1 MGGMG
6 GIAETGGV
14 AVIGL
19 GAIGSGVAGALVAA
33 GHETLV
39 HDVRSQAV
47 QVFADRA
54 KAPGSVAEAAARAR
68 VLVVAVVD
76 DAQVTAVFDEA
87 LPALPPGAVVLVLST
102 ISVATLTV
110 CAERAD
116 ALGVHVVD
124 CGVTGG
130 PQAAADGRLVAM
142 LGGDADAVDAVVPV
156 VEAFAGTVVR
166 MGGRGAGMRA
176 KLVRNQMQYGI
187 WAVAAEAERLAV
199 AAGVDVEALKT
210 VVRAGDVLTGGPTTL
225 MGVDLPPET
234 RRGTAALA
242 HKDLRAALDL
252 AEAVGADVPLTAAIE
267 PTYDSV
273 LGTEP
278 AEPAPAAT
286 PAPATETVRERGL
299 RRMSEVYNL
308 PMDLSGATSPYVDV
322 TIEHLFG
329 DIWSRPALDTRE
341 RRLLTIGV
349 IAALGKD
356 DLMEL
361 QLSSALARGELTP
374 EQLRE
379 TIVHLAHYAGWPLTA
394 GLGGIVERLIRK
406 HEAATDK
413 AADRAAEDA

>member
-1 MGGMG
+1 MGGV
-6 GIAETGGV
+6 AETDGV

-33 GHETLV
+33 GHETAV
-39 HDVRSQAV
+39 YDVRSQAV
-47 QVFADRA
+47 RAFADRA
-54 KAPGSVAEAAARAR
+54 KAAGSVEEAAAGAR
-68 VLVVAVVD
+68 VLVLAVVD
-76 DAQVTAVFDEA
+76 DAQVTAVLDAA
-87 LPALPPGAVVLVLST
+87 LPALPRGAVVLVLST

-116 ALGVHVVD
+116 AVGVHVVD

-142 LGGDADAVDAVVPV
+142 LGGDADAVDTVVPV

-273 LGTEP
+273 LAMEPAGP
-278 AEPAPAAT
+278 AEPAPVAA
-286 PAPATETVRERGL
+286 PAPAAETVRERGL

-329 DIWSRPALDTRE
+329 DIWSRPVLDTRE

-379 TIVHLAHYAGWPLTA
+379 SIVHLAHYAGWPLTA
-394 GLGGIVERLIRK
+394 NLGGIVERLIRK
-406 HEAATDK
+406 HEAATDQ
-413 AADRAAEDA
+413 AAEDA

>member
-1 MGGMG
+1 MG
-6 GIAETGGV
+6 GIRDTGGV
-14 AVIGL
+14 AVVGL

-33 GHETLV
+33 GHATAV
-39 HDVRSQAV
+39 YDVRAQAV
-47 QVFADRA
+47 QAFADRA
-54 KAPGSVAEAAARAR
+54 KAAGSVEEAAAEAR
-68 VLVVAVVD
+68 VLVLAVVD
-76 DAQVTAVFDEA
+76 DAQVTAVLDAA
-87 LPALPPGAVVLVLST
+87 LPVLPRGAVVLVLST
-102 ISVATLTV
+102 ISVATLTA

-225 MGVDLPPET
+225 MGVDLPPEAQ
-234 RRGTAALA
+234 RGTAALA

-267 PTYDSV
+267 PTYDRV
-273 LGTEP
+273 LGMETP
-278 AEPAPAAT
+278 AKPAPAA
-286 PAPATETVRERGL
+286 ETVRERGL

-394 GLGGIVERLIRK
+394 NLGGIVERLIRK
-406 HEAATDK
+406 HEAATGK
-413 AADRAAEDA
+413 AADRAAGDA

>member
-1 MGGMG
+1 
-6 GIAETGGV
+6 
-14 AVIGL
+14 
-19 GAIGSGVAGALVAA
+19 
-33 GHETLV
+33 
-39 HDVRSQAV
+39 
-47 QVFADRA
+47 
-54 KAPGSVAEAAARAR
+54 
-68 VLVVAVVD
+68 
-76 DAQVTAVFDEA
+76 
-87 LPALPPGAVVLVLST
+87 
-102 ISVATLTV
+102 
-110 CAERAD
+110 
-116 ALGVHVVD
+116 
-124 CGVTGG
+124 
-130 PQAAADGRLVAM
+130 
-142 LGGDADAVDAVVPV
+142 
-156 VEAFAGTVVR
+156 
-166 MGGRGAGMRA
+166 MRA

-234 RRGTAALA
+234 QRGTAALA

-252 AEAVGADVPLTAAIE
+252 AEAVGAEMPLTAAIE
-267 PTYDSV
+267 PAYDSV
-273 LGTEP
+273 LGMDTP
-278 AEPAPAAT
+278 AEPAPAA
-286 PAPATETVRERGL
+286 ETVRERGL

-394 GLGGIVERLIRK
+394 NLGGIVERLIRK
-406 HEAATDK
+406 HEAAPDR
-413 AADRAAEDA
+413 AADRAAEDV

>member
-1 MGGMG
+1 MG